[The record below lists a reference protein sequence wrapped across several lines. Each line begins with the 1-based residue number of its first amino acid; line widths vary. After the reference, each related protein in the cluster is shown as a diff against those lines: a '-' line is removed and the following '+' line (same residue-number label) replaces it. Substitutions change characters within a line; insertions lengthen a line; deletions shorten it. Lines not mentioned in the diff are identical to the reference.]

1 MSDINQLKRLAAIK
15 AVEFIESG
23 MVVGLGTGSTTK
35 FAVEEIG
42 AKLKSGELKNIVGVP
57 TSEAT
62 SKLASSLGIPLSSLT
77 ENPVIDLTIDGA
89 DEVDENLNLIK
100 GGGGALLREKIV
112 AQASKIEIIIVDE
125 SKFSKNLGEKWA
137 VPIEVIQFA
146 VESEKNYL
154 KSIGGNP
161 VLRKKENGE
170 LFITDEGN
178 VILDTNFGVIENAAE
193 LAAKLEGRAGIV
205 EHGLFLNLCDTLIA
219 ATEEG
224 IKTKKRS

>member
-1 MSDINQLKRLAAIK
+1 MSDINELKRLAAVK

-42 AKLKSGELKNIVGVP
+42 SKLKSGELKNIVGVP

-62 SKLASSLGIPLSSLT
+62 AELAASLGIPLSSLS

-89 DEVDENLNLIK
+89 DEVDESLNLIK

-112 AQASKIEIIIVDE
+112 AQASKKVIIIVDE
-125 SKFSKNLGEKWA
+125 SKLSKNLGEKWA
-137 VPIEVIQFA
+137 VPVEVIKFA
-146 VESEKNYL
+146 VETEKKFL

-161 VLRKKENGE
+161 VLRKKGSGE
-170 LFITDEGN
+170 IFITDEGN
-178 VILDTNFGVIENAAE
+178 VILDTNFGVIEKAGE
-193 LAAKLEGRAGIV
+193 LAVKLERRAGIV
-205 EHGLFLNLCDTLIA
+205 EHGLFLNLCDFLIA
-219 ATEEG
+219 ATKKG
-224 IKTKKRS
+224 IQRIKRS